1 MDEKALMRD
10 MKLPLGKCGSLL
22 RGEVGWI
29 RARLHGVQKLKV
41 LGHSLYLRQVFQSE
55 WVIVVGKNDVFI
67 FEPRL

>member
-1 MDEKALMRD
+1 M
-10 MKLPLGKCGSLL
+10 
-22 RGEVGWI
+22 GWI

-41 LGHSLYLRQVFQSE
+41 LGHSLDLRQVFQSE